1 MKNKY
6 IIIVLLWILWG
17 VGMDY
22 LSDIII
28 SRPMNQ
34 TIQFITILG
43 ALTLTVLLV
52 RKTYNFITNL
62 LNK

>member
-1 MKNKY
+1 MKNKC
-6 IIIVLLWILWG
+6 IIIALLWILWG

-22 LSDIII
+22 LSDMII

-34 TIQFITILG
+34 TIQFMTILSV
-43 ALTLTVLLV
+43 LTLTVLLL
-52 RKTYNFITNL
+52 RKTYNLITNL

>member
-1 MKNKY
+1 MKNKC

-34 TIQFITILG
+34 TIQFMTILSV
-43 ALTLTVLLV
+43 LTLTVLLL
-52 RKTYNFITNL
+52 RKTYNLITNL